1 MTELEKVACPNPKV
15 YRNHFRKRYL
25 AKHKGSGPKDCGR
38 YEPVTIAYLTEYEG
52 VDCSVRFDKMSL
64 VAFGEDKVF
73 LRHYVNALSDAI
85 PDDVSKRLP
94 WGSPK
99 LSQSLRGTSPAFGT
113 GLSTPQG

>member
-25 AKHKGSGPKDCGR
+25 VKHKASGPKDCGR
-38 YEPVTIAYLTEYEG
+38 YEPVAIAYLTEYEG

-64 VAFGEDKVF
+64 VAFGEDKAF

-85 PDDVSKRLP
+85 PDDVSN
-94 WGSPK
+94 
-99 LSQSLRGTSPAFGT
+99 
-113 GLSTPQG
+113 TPPLGVA